1 MPGKSLVPFIREKG
15 VVEIDMLSMMGPM
28 VCAVSSR
35 LIIDI
40 AMYFGIFVIVAM
52 ALNFQYGNA
61 GIPNMGCAV
70 QVIVGGFAASVFTLR
85 TALWLAEN
93 AGETIRPYAS
103 NYDWVYNNP
112 YNVQYVLKDFLMD
125 RPLLGISLFLLTMAV
140 SLIFGAA
147 IGWVIALPAIRLR
160 AEYLMI
166 TLITFADASQIIA
179 RNWVPLCGGTM
190 GVYVPNVFA
199 WYPGDRT
206 IIMALITLAIGLVS
220 FFIFRTMLNS
230 PYGRLMRS
238 IRENELTVGSV
249 GKDVT
254 RIRIN
259 ILVFASAI
267 IALTGTL
274 WAFYGSFVK
283 DSLYQR
289 VLWTYWPWLMLILG
303 GPGNNAGTFV
313 GCALVISMRRLII
326 VYKWYFDKLL
336 FFPTAYFEN
345 VLLGLFLIIIMIFRP
360 NGLIP
365 EKLLRIPGID
375 YKKLVMEDISS
386 VDWRVDG
393 KDPPERGGLL
403 SRIRGGGKKEEAE

>member
-1 MPGKSLVPFIREKG
+1 MSGRKLVPFTREKG
-15 VVEIDMLSMMGPM
+15 IGGIDMLSMMGPM

-40 AMYFGIFVIVAM
+40 AMYFGVFVIVAM

-70 QVIVGGFAASVFTLR
+70 QVIVGGFAASIFTLR
-85 TALWLAEN
+85 AALWLAEQ
-93 AGETIRPYAS
+93 AGEAIRPYAS
-103 NYDWVYNNP
+103 DYDWVYNNP
-112 YNVQYVLKDFLMD
+112 YNVQYVLKDFLME
-125 RPLLGISLFLLTMAV
+125 RPLVGISLFLLTLAV

-199 WYPGDRT
+199 WYPGDRS
-206 IIMALITLAIGLVS
+206 IILAVITLAIGLVS

-230 PYGRLMRS
+230 PYGRLMRA
-238 IRENELTVGSV
+238 IRENEMTVQSV

-254 RIRIN
+254 RIRNN
-259 ILVFASAI
+259 ILIFASAI
-267 IALTGTL
+267 IAMTGTL

-289 VLWTYWPWLMLILG
+289 ALWTYWPWLMLILG
-303 GPGNNAGTFV
+303 GPGNNAGTFL

-326 VYKWYFDKLL
+326 VYKWFFDQYL
-336 FFPTAYFEN
+336 FFPVSYFEN

-375 YKKLVMEDISS
+375 YKKLVMDETS
-386 VDWRVDG
+386 VDWRSEQD
-393 KDPPERGGLL
+393 KDEGDALRGQ
-403 SRIRGGGKKEEAE
+403 EE